1 MNRRTFLTGSALGGA
16 ALLTVGGR
24 ADAAEW
30 TALERAK
37 MRAANDHFAR
47 GRRAAGLG
55 KYDEALVEYQLAAEL
70 NPTSLEDWNKKMAE
84 FAVEDLM
91 FTAHSVGD
99 FKPQVKIAAGP
110 GPFTHITMTI
120 LETFAKGPIVVTHR
134 IDRFASK
141 TRPLTWEGVGVFL
154 VQNGKIKEW
163 FDYTI
168 RVDRS

>member
-1 MNRRTFLTGSALGGA
+1 MTSSNVRRRQLLQASGA
-16 ALLTVGGR
+16 AAIFGALLPARG
-24 ADAAEW
+24 AEAAQLSE
-30 TALERAK
+30 EE
-37 MRAANDHFAR
+37 AANLR
-47 GRRAAGLG
+47 
-55 KYDEALVEYQLAAEL
+55 LVTEFCASWSTRDLAKV
-70 NPTSLEDWNKKMAE
+70 TSHMTDDSVYRMTETTPPVTGHAPLIAQMQPWVDTSDSIE
-84 FAVEDLM
+84 FR
-91 FTAHSVGD
+91 
-99 FKPQVKIAAGP
+99 
-110 GPFTHITMTI
+110 I